1 MIKNQTDAFYKEED
15 TIVAISTPPG
25 IGGISIVRMSGPRSI
40 EIASKIFLYQ
50 GKIKKSAHEFRSHR
64 IYYGTIIQPGE
75 DVMID
80 EVLLTVMRKPKT
92 YTREN
97 IVEINCH
104 GGYLVVSKVLEIAI
118 KMGARI
124 AEAGE
129 FTRLA
134 FLNGRIDLSQAEA
147 IIDIIKSVNEKNL
160 KSSLKH
166 LAGGLKERIS
176 DLKDRIINLSIR
188 IEAPLDFPD
197 QGIPEVEYS
206 EIKKTLKKCLLEVNE
221 LLATADYGQ
230 MIKEGVNTIILG
242 KTNVGKSSLFNLL
255 LKKNRSIVTPLPG
268 TTRDLIE
275 EPINIKGLTFN
286 LIDTAGMKI
295 PENII
300 EQISLK
306 RVSQY
311 LEFAQIFL
319 VLFDISQPLDYQ
331 DSELIKKIKSFNNRN
346 INIIIVLNKADLPSR
361 IDESELEKKLGRNE
375 FIRISVKKKVGIE
388 FLIDKMV
395 NQVLSGVNV
404 PEEGLIISNI
414 RHRELLLKVKEYL
427 VNLINN
433 LEDGIQA
440 DFVAMDLK
448 HITSHLANITGESY
462 DQEMLN
468 RIFSQ
473 FCIGK

>member
-1 MIKNQTDAFYKEED
+1 
-15 TIVAISTPPG
+15 
-25 IGGISIVRMSGPRSI
+25 
-40 EIASKIFLYQ
+40 
-50 GKIKKSAHEFRSHR
+50 
-64 IYYGTIIQPGE
+64 
-75 DVMID
+75 
-80 EVLLTVMRKPKT
+80 
-92 YTREN
+92 
-97 IVEINCH
+97 
-104 GGYLVVSKVLEIAI
+104 
-118 KMGARI
+118 
-124 AEAGE
+124 
-129 FTRLA
+129 
-134 FLNGRIDLSQAEA
+134 
-147 IIDIIKSVNEKNL
+147 
-160 KSSLKH
+160 
-166 LAGGLKERIS
+166 
-176 DLKDRIINLSIR
+176 
-188 IEAPLDFPD
+188 
-197 QGIPEVEYS
+197 
-206 EIKKTLKKCLLEVNE
+206 
-221 LLATADYGQ
+221 

-255 LKKNRSIVTPLPG
+255 LKKNRSIVTHLPG

-275 EPINIKGLTFN
+275 EPINIKGFTFN
-286 LIDTAGMKI
+286 LIDTAGMKT

-331 DSELIKKIKSFNNRN
+331 DSELIKKIESFNNRN
-346 INIIIVLNKADLPSR
+346 INIIIVLNKTDLPSR

-440 DFVAMDLK
+440 DFVVMDLK

-462 DQEMLN
+462 D
-468 RIFSQ
+468 RR
-473 FCIGK
+473 C

>member
-1 MIKNQTDAFYKEED
+1 MIKNRADVFGKEED

-25 IGGISIVRMSGPRSI
+25 IGGISIVRMSGPLSI

-50 GKIKKSAHEFRSHR
+50 GKVKKSPHEFHSHR

-75 DVMID
+75 GALID
-80 EVLLTVMRKPKT
+80 EVLLVVMRKPKT
-92 YTREN
+92 YTRED

-104 GGYLVVSKVLEIAI
+104 GGYLVVNKVLEIVI

-134 FLNGRIDLSQAEA
+134 FLSGRIDLSQAEA
-147 IIDIIKSVNEKNL
+147 IIDIIKSGNEKSL
-160 KSSLKH
+160 KSSLYH
-166 LAGGLKERIS
+166 LAGGLKEKIS
-176 DLKDRIINLSIR
+176 DLKDLIMDVSIR

-197 QGIPEVEYS
+197 QGIPEVEYP
-206 EIKKTLKKCLLEVNE
+206 EIKKTLKKCLLEVSE

-230 MIKEGVNTIILG
+230 IVKEGVNTIILG

-255 LKKNRSIVTPLPG
+255 LKKNRSIVTSLPG

-275 EPINIKGLTFN
+275 ESINIKGLTFN

-319 VLFDISQPLDYQ
+319 VMFDISQPLDFQ
-331 DSELIKKIKSFNNRN
+331 DIALIKKIESFNNRN
-346 INIIIVLNKADLPSR
+346 INIIIVLNKTDLPSR
-361 IDESELEKKLGRNE
+361 IDELELEKKLGQNE
-375 FIRISVKKKVGIE
+375 FIRISVKKKVGIDL
-388 FLIDKMV
+388 LIDKMV
-395 NQVLSGVNV
+395 NQVLSEINV

-414 RHRELLLKVKEYL
+414 RHRELLLKVKECL
-427 VNLINN
+427 GNLINS
-433 LEDGIQA
+433 LEEGIQA

-448 HITSHLANITGESY
+448 HITNQLANITGESY

-468 RIFSQ
+468 RIFCQ